1 MFGVD
6 LHTHTYISDGTL
18 SPEQLVQAA
27 LDLKIHTL
35 ALTDHDTM
43 DGLSRAQT
51 YAQDYAQD
59 QDIQIIS
66 GVEISSQWSRPNTQK
81 SYGVHIVALNMQN
94 QAPMQTM
101 LEQQKKVRAERAQA
115 ICALLDKCISFDIYP
130 EVLAQVDGQPD
141 RVTRTHI
148 AKALV
153 EKKIVSRPQQAFDR
167 FLKEGK
173 KAFVK
178 FDGLGL
184 KETIEVI
191 QASGGFAVLAHPTR
205 YDLSATNIRYLIE
218 LFAELGGDAV
228 ELPPNIEPA
237 STRQMVDKLIEQ
249 LGLAVSIGSDFHGD
263 NMPWIKLGNI
273 PRVKEGQLG
282 IWERFRYI
290 ILI

>member
-35 ALTDHDTM
+35 AMTDHDTM

-115 ICALLDKCISFDIYP
+115 ICALLEKCISFDIYP

-191 QASGGFAVLAHPTR
+191 HASGGFAVLAHPTR

-273 PRVKEGQLG
+273 PRVKEGQVG
-282 IWERFRYI
+282 IWERFR
-290 ILI
+290 